1 METIII
7 MDAAAKR
14 ADLEKKALE
23 KKILEELEKKQM
35 ENAIQKRF
43 ETELVR
49 VSKMIEEGET
59 SYFELNY
66 LMDEIHNYKE
76 IKNYLHNELGITKEY
91 IDSIIVKTVQDEVK
105 KIFNNEGYVRD
116 VIIKTIDREV
126 RREVCGE
133 SGWHTI
139 HDMNSMIKDEILSI
153 IVKEVKDKVI
163 ISLKED

>member
-1 METIII
+1 MT
-7 MDAAAKR
+7 
-14 ADLEKKALE
+14 
-23 KKILEELEKKQM
+23 
-35 ENAIQKRF
+35 
-43 ETELVR
+43 
-49 VSKMIEEGET
+49 
-59 SYFELNY
+59 
-66 LMDEIHNYKE
+66 NYKE

-105 KIFNNEGYVRD
+105 KVFNNEGYVRD

-163 ISLKED
+163 IRLKED

>member
-1 METIII
+1 
-7 MDAAAKR
+7 MD
-14 ADLEKKALE
+14 
-23 KKILEELEKKQM
+23 
-35 ENAIQKRF
+35 
-43 ETELVR
+43 
-49 VSKMIEEGET
+49 
-59 SYFELNY
+59 
-66 LMDEIHNYKE
+66 NYKE

-91 IDSIIVKTVQDEVK
+91 IDSIIIKTVQDEVK

-116 VIIKTIDREV
+116 VIIKTID
-126 RREVCGE
+126 REVCGE